1 MALTG
6 LFYPWGIILQI
17 LAVVHFVRR
26 RPDTYWLWII
36 IIGGGLGA
44 LVYIAAEVVP
54 DVVLFRGVFAGVS
67 RRKRVRELEA
77 IIQENPAV
85 GNLEEL
91 ADLYL
96 EEGQFARARE
106 LYDKVLASRSDSFD
120 AYYRRG
126 LAELAL
132 DDAKAAV
139 VDLDRVVSTD
149 PKYDFNRAIGLLA
162 HACALTGQS
171 ERADSLF
178 QKAVAITTLSETYYN
193 YAAFLAD
200 QKRSAEARDYAQQVL
215 ARKTTM
221 PRYLQRRER
230 PWFRKAKALLN
241 KLPASTTP

>member
-1 MALTG
+1 MGLTG
-6 LFYPWGIILQI
+6 LFYPWGIILQA

-54 DVVLFRGVFAGVS
+54 DVVLFRGVLAGVS

-77 IIQENPAV
+77 IVKENPAV

-96 EEGQFARARE
+96 EEGHAARARE
-106 LYDKVLASRSDSFD
+106 LYDKVLGSRSDSLD
-120 AYYRRG
+120 AFYRRG

-132 DDAKAAV
+132 DDPKAAV
-139 VDLDRVVSTD
+139 ADLDHVVSTD

-162 HACALTGQS
+162 HACALTGQTA
-171 ERADSLF
+171 RADDLF

-193 YAAFLAD
+193 YATFLAD
-200 QKRSAEARDYAQQVL
+200 QQRTDDARDYAQRIL
-215 ARKTTM
+215 ARKATM

-241 KLPASTTP
+241 KLPTPAKT